1 MVMRDTTEKSEGV
14 DAGTLKLVGTD
25 EETIYSSFTK
35 LLEDPAA
42 YEAMSGAV
50 NPYGDG
56 HACERIA
63 DILEGKEYTPWEP

>member
-1 MVMRDTTEKSEGV
+1 MY
-14 DAGTLKLVGTD
+14 
-25 EETIYSSFTK
+25 IYNIFCGGERFN
-35 LLEDPAA
+35 EDPAA
-42 YEAMSGAV
+42 FEAMSGAV